1 MRRVHVLAMTVSCA
15 VLMLVACGGSPA
27 GVTGSGSTSGGA
39 GPSTVETNPAGDIP
53 DNTAY
58 VPFKGPSGRW
68 EVSVPQG
75 WARTSVGNAVV
86 FTDKLDSVRLEDI
99 PAAAAPTVDSAK
111 ATEIPAIRSSSGQ
124 GVSADTVTVVQRKAG
139 DAVQISY
146 SLDSPP
152 DPVTGKVV
160 HDAVE
165 RYEFFHNG
173 TELVVTLTG
182 PAGADNVDP
191 WRAVTDS
198 VRWLP

>member
-1 MRRVHVLAMTVSCA
+1 MRRVHILAVAVGCA
-15 VLMLVACGGSPA
+15 VLMLAACGGSPA
-27 GVTGSGSTSGGA
+27 GGIGSSGTSGGA
-39 GPSTVETNPAGDIP
+39 GPSTVETNQAGDIP

-58 VPFKGPSGRW
+58 VPFRGSSGRW

-86 FTDKLDSVRLEDI
+86 FTDKLNSVRLEDM
-99 PAAAAPTVDSAK
+99 PAATAPTVDSAK
-111 ATEIPAIRSSSGQ
+111 ATEIPGIRSSGQ
-124 GVSADTVTVVQRKAG
+124 GVSLGAVALVHRKGG
-139 DAVQISY
+139 DAVQIDY

-152 DPVTGKVV
+152 DSVTGKVV
-160 HDAVE
+160 RDAVE

-198 VRWLP
+198 VRWLS